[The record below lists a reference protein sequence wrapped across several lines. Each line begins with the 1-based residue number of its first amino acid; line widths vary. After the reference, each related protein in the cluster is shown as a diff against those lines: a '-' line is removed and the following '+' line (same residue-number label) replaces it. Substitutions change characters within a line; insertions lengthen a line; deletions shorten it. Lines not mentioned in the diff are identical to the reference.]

1 MAHAQRNQDSSS
13 IGPVGLSKRILPNN
27 EYDAFNVSLTG
38 TRISIDRLLLV
49 SARVLLAFIF
59 VFSGVMKIFAWN
71 QTLSYMTSKGMPVPG
86 LLLLGATLIE
96 IICGLLVA
104 FGRHVRLSSG
114 LLFLYLIPTTLI
126 FHNFW
131 TLEGMEAQNQMTHF
145 LKNLA
150 IMGGLLTLFN
160 LDRFSSPPEAS
171 AHGANLK
178 GQDF

>member
-1 MAHAQRNQDSSS
+1 MGVQPATSVSSPGEMRGE
-13 IGPVGLSKRILPNN
+13 IVGDTSPTRPI
-27 EYDAFNVSLTG
+27 DAFNVSMTG
-38 TRISIDRLLLV
+38 TRPSTDRLLLV
-49 SARVLLAFIF
+49 AGRVLLAFIF

-71 QTLSYMTSKGMPVPG
+71 DTIQYMVSKGMPLPG
-86 LLLLGATLIE
+86 LMLFGAMLIE
-96 IICGLLVA
+96 IVCGLLVA
-104 FGRHVRLSSG
+104 FGRQVRYSAG

-131 TLEGMEAQNQMTHF
+131 ALEGMEAQNQMTHF

-160 LDRFSSPPEAS
+160 WDRSNDLP
-171 AHGANLK
+171 ANPVATDLK